1 MYYID
6 MGNKK
11 VYECQYDCEAEY
23 IKDDFENDCN
33 SWLLYGEDPKYM
45 MLSTYAQYWDDYLYQ
60 VIKHEI
66 ITLEMENELRWLRCA
81 ICKYFKQN
89 NVKVKDVKMIN
100 YTVYVDFK

>member
-11 VYECQYDCEAEY
+11 IYECQYDCEAEY

-89 NVKVKDVKMIN
+89 NVEVKDVKMIN

>member
-6 MGNKK
+6 MMNKK

-89 NVKVKDVKMIN
+89 NV
-100 YTVYVDFK
+100 YL

>member
-11 VYECQYDCEAEY
+11 VYECHYDCEAEY

-33 SWLLYGEDPKYM
+33 AWMLYGEDPKYM
-45 MLSTYAQYWDDYLYQ
+45 MLSTYAQYWYDYLY
-60 VIKHEI
+60 IIMKHEI

-81 ICKYFKQN
+81 ICKYFKEN
-89 NVKVKDVKMIN
+89 KIEVNDVKYVN